1 MILPT
6 KHLPPRRSLIG
17 VGGLMLE
24 RLDQP
29 RTITGLWDKA
39 RGIPEVGSF
48 ERFILTLDLL
58 FAISA
63 IEYDAG
69 LLRRVSR

>member
-39 RGIPEVGSF
+39 RRIPDVGSF
-48 ERFILTLDLL
+48 ERFILALDFL
-58 FAISA
+58 FAIGA

-69 LLRRVSR
+69 LLRRASR